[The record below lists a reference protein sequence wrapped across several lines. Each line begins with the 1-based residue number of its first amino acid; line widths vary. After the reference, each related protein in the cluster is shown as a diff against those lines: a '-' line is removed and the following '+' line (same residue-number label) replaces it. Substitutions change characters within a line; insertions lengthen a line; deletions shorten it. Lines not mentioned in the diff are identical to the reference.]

1 MFKVEEDTL
10 AGACGVSVLFEFH
23 AYYGKEISNL
33 IPGAGIGLV
42 CAGFVDGQKSSQEA
56 FAEMEKRGP
65 CVYKSPVRKNRN
77 SGNMFYFAVFDW
89 SENEN
94 AEYGFDDAEDAEDQV
109 DDEGDF

>member
-1 MFKVEEDTL
+1 MVKVDEDTL
-10 AGACGVSVLFEFH
+10 IGACGVSVLFEFH
-23 AYYGKEISNL
+23 TRYGKEISNL

-42 CAGFVDGQKSSQEA
+42 CAGFVDGQESSQEA

-89 SENEN
+89 SAEGT
-94 AEYGFDDAEDAEDQV
+94 AEYGFNDAEAHDDD